1 MRGIKIRNIILF
13 FITLIIKKEGKKIR
27 HPPSATT
34 FFIPNNPNACKS
46 TPIGFI
52 KNLLIDYMSFN

>member
-1 MRGIKIRNIILF
+1 M
-13 FITLIIKKEGKKIR
+13 LIIKKDGKNR
-27 HPPSATT
+27 QSPSATI
-34 FFIPNNPNACKS
+34 FFIPNNLNACKS

>member
-1 MRGIKIRNIILF
+1 MPGKGCQTLPLFCGIFVVNSSLNRGF
-13 FITLIIKKEGKKIR
+13 
-27 HPPSATT
+27 PMATT
-34 FFIPNNPNACKS
+34 FFIPNNLNACKS

>member
-1 MRGIKIRNIILF
+1 M
-13 FITLIIKKEGKKIR
+13 LIIKKDGKKIR
-27 HPPSATT
+27 QPPSATT
-34 FFIPNNPNACKS
+34 FFIPNNLNACKS

>member
-1 MRGIKIRNIILF
+1 M
-13 FITLIIKKEGKKIR
+13 LIIKKDWKKNKTI
-27 HPPSATT
+27 PFPTT
-34 FFIPNNPNACKS
+34 FFIPNNLNACKS